1 VQGTVTIV
9 AEAHD
14 DEGISQVDF
23 FINDTLWESVTSEP
37 YEYDLNTHK
46 VIDGIYT
53 IKAEVT
59 DSSENSNSASIDVT
73 VNNGQKTFGG
83 NEYDAA
89 YSIQQTGDGG
99 YIAAG
104 YTTSFGAG
112 DDDIYVLKLD
122 STGSFKWQ
130 KTFGGSSDDLAYSI
144 QQTEDGGYIVAGWT
158 YSSGAGGY
166 DAYVLKL
173 DSDGIFQWQKTFG
186 GTGEDKAHSIQQTTD
201 DGYIVAGW
209 TYSSGAGNGDV
220 YVLKLDSDGNLE
232 WEKPFGGSNE
242 DGAYSIQQTTD
253 RGYIVA
259 GWTESFGAGNRD
271 AYVIK
276 LNSDGNLE
284 WQKTFGGSNEDA
296 AYSIQQT
303 SDDGYIVAGWTK
315 SSGAGG
321 YDAYVLKLDSTG
333 NLEWQKTFGRGNDD
347 DDYAFSIQQT
357 TDGGYVVAGETDS
370 FGAGV
375 YDTYVLKLDSA
386 GNLEWQKTFGGSG
399 HDYAYSIQQTT
410 DGGYVVAGWTYS
422 FASSDDNDVYILKLD
437 SNGDLHP
444 FQ

>member
-37 YEYDLNTHK
+37 YEYDWNTHK

-158 YSSGAGGY
+158 ESFGAGGY
-166 DAYVLKL
+166 NAYVLKL
-173 DSDGIFQWQKTFG
+173 LPNGDLDWEKTFG

-201 DGYIVAGW
+201 GGYIVAGW

-220 YVLKLDSDGNLE
+220 YVLKLDSAGTLQ
-232 WEKPFGGSNE
+232 WEKTFGGSNE

-259 GWTESFGAGNRD
+259 GWIYSSGADNRD

-276 LNSDGNLE
+276 LNSTGTLQ
-284 WQKTFGGSNEDA
+284 WQKTFGGSSEDA

-315 SSGAGG
+315 SSGAGRS
-321 YDAYVLKLDSTG
+321 DAYVIKLNSDG
-333 NLEWQKTFGRGNDD
+333 IFQWQKTFGGSSEDAA
-347 DDYAFSIQQT
+347 YSIQQT
-357 TDGGYVVAGETDS
+357 SDDGYIVAGETNS
-370 FGAGV
+370 FGTGG
-375 YDTYVLKLDSA
+375 YDTYVLKLRPNGD
-386 GNLEWQKTFGGSG
+386 LEWERTFGGYNN
-399 HDYAYSIQQTT
+399 DYAYSIQQTT

-422 FASSDDNDVYILKLD
+422 FASSNDHDVYILKLD
-437 SNGDLHP
+437 SNGDLHS